1 MRFLEN
7 IQQCI
12 EYYFYPRN
20 EMTLATLHYYA
31 VVALLHTHRKGFN
44 VININILLRIE
55 MTSLNMAVINV
66 NTIFN
71 NC

>member
-1 MRFLEN
+1 
-7 IQQCI
+7 
-12 EYYFYPRN
+12 
-20 EMTLATLHYYA
+20 MTLATLHYA